1 MQNIILFDT
10 TGIHQEFLPLTFTRP
25 VSDIRI
31 GIFTIREKWE
41 SRLPGIYSYD
51 TADYLTVKY
60 PMNIAS
66 NSFFIAGNVR
76 MRNWSQPFL
85 LCRSVNLF
93 FTEMS

>member
-41 SRLPGIYSYD
+41 FS
-51 TADYLTVKY
+51 V
-60 PMNIAS
+60 
-66 NSFFIAGNVR
+66 AGNL
-76 MRNWSQPFL
+76 FL
-85 LCRSVNLF
+85 
-93 FTEMS
+93 